1 MSLNI
6 FPIISI
12 SIRKFKIHT
21 APQNRNFYFHKY
33 NIESTAAFNRK
44 LGQKIFSKF
53 LFYPLPTDFYAS
65 LTSKSST
72 TVVKLSEIFNTLEA
86 TQWGPKLDYLG
97 YQKKLE
103 QTPMYQAFFLFHTFF
118 CKMSTMMYMWDTYNM
133 RKKA

>member
-97 YQKKLE
+97 YQKK
-103 QTPMYQAFFLFHTFF
+103 TRTNTNVSSFFLISYFF
-118 CKMSTMMYMWDTYNM
+118 LQNVNHDVHVGYI
-133 RKKA
+133 